1 MLAPDGKMSLRDAMS
16 TKNILRLIESV
27 PSPKAEPFK
36 LWLANLGSERID
48 EVFNPEIAIKRDNM
62 SDIEVLLTDLSEV
75 ATRHLANKHKP
86 YGLEENKII
95 ARMVGNTAKVA
106 RDDLEKKLKE
116 SVVTRNNE
124 LSYKYI
130 DDNIQIENKSE
141 K

>member
-1 MLAPDGKMSLRDAMS
+1 M
-16 TKNILRLIESV
+16 
-27 PSPKAEPFK
+27 
-36 LWLANLGSERID
+36 GSERID
-48 EVFNPEIAIKRDNM
+48 EVLNPE
-62 SDIEVLLTDLSEV
+62 
-75 ATRHLANKHKP
+75 
-86 YGLEENKII
+86 
-95 ARMVGNTAKVA
+95 MVGNTAKVA

>member
-1 MLAPDGKMSLRDAMS
+1 
-16 TKNILRLIESV
+16 
-27 PSPKAEPFK
+27 
-36 LWLANLGSERID
+36 
-48 EVFNPEIAIKRDNM
+48 
-62 SDIEVLLTDLSEV
+62 
-75 ATRHLANKHKP
+75 
-86 YGLEENKII
+86 
-95 ARMVGNTAKVA
+95 MVGNTAKVA